1 MTKEKIL
8 NWLKPT
14 MIRVLRTMAQV
25 AAGMLTV
32 DVSSGHGL
40 SQVNW
45 ISILSVS
52 LVAGLYSF
60 LTNLISAP
68 PESKT
73 DGEVIISADD
83 NATGMV
89 EFSKNLA
96 ELMQKDKVTLTVK
109 AINEKPANFD
119 DEEDGRE

>member
-119 DEEDGRE
+119 DKEDGRE

>member
-52 LVAGLYSF
+52 LVAGLYSL

-73 DGEVIISADD
+73 DGEVVISATD
-83 NATGMV
+83 AGTGMV

>member
-45 ISILSVS
+45 VSILSVS

>member
-32 DVSSGHGL
+32 DVANSHGL
-40 SQVNW
+40 AQVNW
-45 ISILSVS
+45 ISILSVA
-52 LVAGLYSF
+52 LVAGLYSL

-68 PESKT
+68 PESQT
-73 DGEVIISADD
+73 DGEVIISATDAG
-83 NATGMV
+83 NGMV

-96 ELMQKDKVTLTVK
+96 ELMQKEKVTLTVK
-109 AINEKPANFD
+109 AIHEQPTDFD
-119 DEEDGRE
+119 DGEDGRE

>member
-45 ISILSVS
+45 VSILSVS

-119 DEEDGRE
+119 DKEDGRE

>member
-14 MIRVLRTMAQV
+14 MVRVLRTMAQV

>member
-96 ELMQKDKVTLTVK
+96 ELMQKDKVMLTVK

>member
-14 MIRVLRTMAQV
+14 MVRILRTMAQV

-45 ISILSVS
+45 LSILSVS
-52 LVAGLYSF
+52 LVAGLYSL

-73 DGEVIISADD
+73 DGEVIISADG

>member
-14 MIRVLRTMAQV
+14 MVRVLRTMAQV

-52 LVAGLYSF
+52 LVAGLYSL

-96 ELMQKDKVTLTVK
+96 ELIQKDKVTLTVK